1 MFKDWRSNSV
11 QFKMTGE
18 GKPITDSHEEDTLDV
33 LANPLGLKLFR
44 LVALNGTS
52 RTVTPDFLQSETNA
66 TRKQYY
72 SNMSGLVNKARL
84 ISRKRGHYVLS
95 NYGKVVFHGLDLIN
109 RGSKCFWGLKALD
122 MDEFSSGIPA
132 EKLME
137 IGANLIDDRDI
148 LRIVFELK
156 TREGKG

>member
-18 GKPITDSHEEDTLDV
+18 GKPITDSREEDTLDV

-52 RTVTPDFLQSETNA
+52 RTVTSDFLQSETNA

-84 ISRKRGHYVLS
+84 ISRKL
-95 NYGKVVFHGLDLIN
+95 FHGLDLIN